1 MAHCKNT
8 ILIVFKYFYLQS
20 YSSSWAVP
28 ARSILLRLFLQI
40 GRGELYVFPQK
51 IKNLFIY
58 KQAFKQLARDT
69 VSLVYSVLSDG
80 LSATTAGDYLL
91 GFQLGGALEWIGQ
104 EEEGHDCNALKSLEL
119 FNTDD
124 EKQARFLTL

>member
-1 MAHCKNT
+1 MASFYKSDDVTYMSSLIKKPT
-8 ILIVFKYFYLQS
+8 I
-20 YSSSWAVP
+20 
-28 ARSILLRLFLQI
+28 
-40 GRGELYVFPQK
+40 
-51 IKNLFIY
+51 FIY

-69 VSLVYSVLSDG
+69 VSPVYSVLTDV

-124 EKQARFLTL
+124 EKQARFFCPLKHYHLATFFLKK